1 MRGLSSSSQ
10 AALNRALYGCF
21 MSNSNLGP
29 KPTLKPGV
37 ALAIVS
43 AGVTIA
49 ATLAIGFAL
58 AQASQPTLA
67 PAAQDEPLPPGDRSN
82 WSDNTVAAEAQ
93 PRGRREHDD
102 DGDEG
107 DDDDEDDDDDDRHRG
122 ETRQVATLER
132 AGGPSAMAAPIP
144 AARRSTRVRTRSS

>member
-21 MSNSNLGP
+21 MSNSNPGP
-29 KPTLKPGV
+29 KPILKPGV

-58 AQASQPTLA
+58 AQASQPTLE
-67 PAAQDEPLPPGDRSN
+67 PAAQEEPLPPSDRS
-82 WSDNTVAAEAQ
+82 SLGDNTVEAEAQ
-93 PRGRREHDD
+93 PRRRREHDD
-102 DGDEG
+102 DDDG
-107 DDDDEDDDDDDRHRG
+107 DDDDDDDDDDDRHQG
-122 ETRQVATLER
+122 ETRQVAALER
-132 AGGPSAMAAPIP
+132 AGGKSIAATPSP